1 MKIMSSRKQEMS
13 NFSFCLQFL
22 SCINANSCCTI
33 FGKLISPTYRC
44 NVFRYMIII
53 FLFVIIFLIFI
64 FVNLYFSIVSS
75 YIFIQ
80 VKMCIDR
87 LPVAIDAQLIA
98 SSLFGWLVDLFKTAK
113 KMHFSKFWDSQQ
125 NGKSNSADPR
135 VNTIKS
141 PQSNPD
147 ISNGQLKTHL
157 LRRFWG
163 EYFWTALAAS
173 KFDGVITPECPE
185 FLDTLVSTSSAVDG
199 MKVIFSRLATYFVN
213 WYLQTRSIN
222 ITRFFEI
229 NYKSANTHPR
239 WNLLWN
245 EWQISVHS
253 SSLENFLEMNENSS
267 NIHPCRNISEAKSAT
282 RECSANLIFCAW
294 SPSLPRENEWKTRT
308 LILLT
313 MKKAYLL
320 WGYTH
325 L

>member
-1 MKIMSSRKQEMS
+1 MDIWFKITPIPVFFSNFTLLVGASPKCALVWNIIFTDIFLLNKCFSDISLAVTHVSKSAINNFRFLHPNSYNTTMKIMWSRKQEMS

-87 LPVAIDAQLIA
+87 LPVAVDAQLIA

-185 FLDTLVSTSSAVDG
+185 FLDTLVSTSAVED

-222 ITRFFEI
+222 IIR
-229 NYKSANTHPR
+229 
-239 WNLLWN
+239 
-245 EWQISVHS
+245 
-253 SSLENFLEMNENSS
+253 FLE
-267 NIHPCRNISEAKSAT
+267 
-282 RECSANLIFCAW
+282 
-294 SPSLPRENEWKTRT
+294 
-308 LILLT
+308 
-313 MKKAYLL
+313 
-320 WGYTH
+320 
-325 L
+325 